1 MSVKGKL
8 SIKDIAKRAGVSIA
22 TVSRV
27 LNKNGRYSRETE
39 EKILKIIEESGYR
52 RNVNAKSL
60 RTKKTQTIGVIVPD
74 ITNEFFAK
82 IIQSVER
89 NAMKY
94 DYSVFVCNT
103 DEDEAR
109 EQMQVKNLLE
119 KFVDGIIYI
128 SGKTKSGEEVEEN
141 IGIPVVYIDRYIS
154 ASKMYVQSDNKEGG
168 YLATK
173 ELLSAGCENIMII
186 KDFRQIS
193 SIISRYEGYKMALK
207 EAGKSVDENLIHNV
221 DHVNYEEAK
230 KGVLEKINNGIK
242 FDGIFATNDWMAI
255 GAISALREREIKI
268 PEEVKIVGFDNM
280 SISEITSPSIT
291 TIHQDSEKLG
301 EYATEILMGIILKDE
316 TDVKNI
322 SVPVKLVKRNST
334 KNK

>member
-1 MSVKGKL
+1 MNVKGKL

-27 LNKNGRYSRETE
+27 LNKNGRYSKETE

-173 ELLSAGCENIMII
+173 ELLGAGCENIMII
-186 KDFRQIS
+186 KDFREIS

-207 EAGKSVDENLIHNV
+207 EAGKSVDENLIYNV

-230 KGVLEKINNGIK
+230 KGVLEKISDGVK

-255 GAISALREREIKI
+255 GAISALRERENKI

-316 TDVKNI
+316 TNVKNI
-322 SVPVKLVKRNST
+322 SVPVKLVKREST
-334 KNK
+334 KK

>member
-1 MSVKGKL
+1 MNIKEKL
-8 SIKDIAKRAGVSIA
+8 SIKDIARKAGVSIA

-27 LNKNGRYSRETE
+27 LNKNGRYSQETE

-60 RTKKTQTIGVIVPD
+60 RTKKTQTLGVIVPD

-128 SGKTKSGEEVEEN
+128 SGKTNSGEEVEGN

-173 ELLSAGCENIMII
+173 ELLDAGCENIMII

-193 SIISRYEGYKMALK
+193 SIISRYDGYKRALK
-207 EAGKSVDENLIHNV
+207 EAGKSVDENLIYNV

-230 KGVLEKINNGIK
+230 KGVLDKIKSGIK
-242 FDGIFATNDWMAI
+242 FDGIFATNDWMAL
-255 GAISALREREIKI
+255 GAISALREKKIRI
-268 PEEVKIVGFDNM
+268 PEDVKIVGFDNM

-316 TDVKNI
+316 AEVKSI
-322 SVPVKLVKRNST
+322 SVPVKLIRRKST
-334 KNK
+334 ENK

>member
-230 KGVLEKINNGIK
+230 KGVLEKINSGIK

-255 GAISALREREIKI
+255 GAISALRERKIKI